1 MGSDLAMDV
10 TRYQDVDV
18 TRPLDVT
25 RIKPRDRTMME
36 DVTRPFDFHDN
47 TVTSS
52 AVFLEGKICCKTCV
66 WLAANVVSHCLQKKI
81 PV

>member
-36 DVTRPFDFHDN
+36 DVTRPFYFHDN

-52 AVFLEGKICCKTCV
+52 AVFLEGKICCKTFV
-66 WLAANVVSHCLQKKI
+66 
-81 PV
+81 